1 MGSTSRLSENADLSY
16 IRQGWYSKLMDNPR
30 CHISQSNVRKS
41 WEDDAHSEM
50 ARTRS
55 VSQTSELSGHSAEEA
70 TWGRKGKSLGN
81 CEITRIPSVWHFYWS
96 RDTRHLSLPA
106 QQNVILISKPEL
118 LLHNQLSTQYNW
130 QYRVMRK
137 VDYFLLMQNFSLK
150 QFCSRVSSS
159 SFEVTTW
166 LQIYIIQI

>member
-1 MGSTSRLSENADLSY
+1 MSHFSIKRAQVLRRWRTQRDGPDTVCVPDVGTKWPQCGRGHLRKKRKKS
-16 IRQGWYSKLMDNPR
+16 GKLWDNKNSICLTFLLVPR
-30 CHISQSNVRKS
+30 H
-41 WEDDAHSEM
+41 
-50 ARTRS
+50 
-55 VSQTSELSGHSAEEA
+55 QTPL
-70 TWGRKGKSLGN
+70 T
-81 CEITRIPSVWHFYWS
+81 
-96 RDTRHLSLPA
+96 PA

-118 LLHNQLSTQYNW
+118 LLHNQLSTRYNW

-166 LQIYIIQI
+166 QQIYIIQI